1 MPRCQ
6 DARQKHDRIKRESK
20 KKKEKKDIHRQRE
33 HSVLY
38 EFPTSRAVKMDWV
51 KSLGRGISAGDKKK
65 LEALEKR
72 MAVLETVPGRVTV
85 LEDDSKELEVNRLL
99 Q

>member
-1 MPRCQ
+1 MRASSPIDVSYPAATRT
-6 DARQKHDRIKRESK
+6 
-20 KKKEKKDIHRQRE
+20 QR
-33 HSVLY
+33 
-38 EFPTSRAVKMDWV
+38 TSFYVRTVMDWV